1 MHEWLYPKDIAST
14 TTEAPRTSETPE
26 QASALRYLTV
36 ERGCTAE
43 LFKDFLDM
51 VHARFYLVRRD
62 IGRYMGRLQVS
73 ASGTGEQELT
83 GSRNKTRRS

>member
-1 MHEWLYPKDIAST
+1 VHEWLYPKDIAST

-26 QASALRYLTV
+26 QAAALRYLTV

-62 IGRYMGRLQVS
+62 IGRYMGRFQVS
-73 ASGTGEQELT
+73 HTPHKQHLGYKDGY
-83 GSRNKTRRS
+83 